1 MSVDVHPKII
11 FLYFDNHLNYLKAKN
26 LHLFCVAGSIRYVS
40 SKTRSHSSNYK
51 CHCFKCLVCR
61 LLLTILV
68 SSGRMKLLLI
78 VTSRNY
84 LSITNQ
90 YIYDSLEHILEHI
103 LEVSSKLGS
112 IQQFCEFS
120 E

>member
-40 SKTRSHSSNYK
+40 SKIRGHSSNYFRK
-51 CHCFKCLVCR
+51 KKAMEVA
-61 LLLTILV
+61 
-68 SSGRMKLLLI
+68 
-78 VTSRNY
+78 
-84 LSITNQ
+84 
-90 YIYDSLEHILEHI
+90 EHI

-112 IQQFCEFS
+112 I
-120 E
+120 